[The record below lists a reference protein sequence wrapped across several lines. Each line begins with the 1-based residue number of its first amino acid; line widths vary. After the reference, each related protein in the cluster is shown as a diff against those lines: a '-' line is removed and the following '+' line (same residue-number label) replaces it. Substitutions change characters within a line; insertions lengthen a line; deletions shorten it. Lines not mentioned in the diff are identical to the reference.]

1 MINILELR
9 AEMVRKGYTQKRLAV
24 ELGTTEQRLARR
36 LKNGTIGTDDVM
48 KIIEILGIE
57 NPVPIFLVAE

>member
-9 AEMVRKGYTQKRLAV
+9 AEMVRKGYTQKRLAA

-36 LKNGTIGTDDVM
+36 LKNGTIGTDDVT

-57 NPVPIFLVAE
+57 NPVPIFFAAE